1 MANRKYL
8 ICTVGLFHLPMP
20 GMKLHNPEEFTNV
33 NDKHNMDG
41 RAWKEPNLTA
51 DDQVPASSMTVSR
64 CHH

>member
-1 MANRKYL
+1 
-8 ICTVGLFHLPMP
+8 MP